1 VTVLFIDESKSRRY
15 LFAVTVVE
23 EPALGKL
30 RKQLR
35 DLVMPGQRCVH
46 FSGESDSRRR
56 KILSQIDHLGLRAR
70 IFESGLSYEL
80 SARGHCFEQVIDFA
94 AEVEATRI
102 VIERD
107 DSLFSFD
114 ERCLKEILKNRN
126 LLGVIGFEHSYKHE
140 DPLLWPSDA
149 IAWCQNRGGDWAK
162 SAAGLIYKD

>member
-1 VTVLFIDESKSRRY
+1 MTVLFIDESKSKKY

-23 EPALGKL
+23 EAALGKL

-35 DLVMPGQRCVH
+35 ELVMPGQRCVH
-46 FSGESDSRRR
+46 FSGEGDSRRR
-56 KILSQIDHLGLRAR
+56 KILSQIGHLGLRAK
-70 IFESGLSYEL
+70 IFESSLSYEL

-94 AEVEATRI
+94 VRVEATRI

-114 ERCLKEILKNRN
+114 ERCIKQILKTRN
-126 LLGVIGFEHSYKHE
+126 LFGEIGFEHSYKHQ

-162 SAAGLIYKD
+162 SSAELIYRD